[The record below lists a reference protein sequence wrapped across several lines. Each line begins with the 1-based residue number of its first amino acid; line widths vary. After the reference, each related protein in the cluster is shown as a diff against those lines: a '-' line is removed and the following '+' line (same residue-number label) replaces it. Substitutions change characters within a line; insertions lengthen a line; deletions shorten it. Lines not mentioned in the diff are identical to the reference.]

1 MINDGTVG
9 AIIFDTLSLVTHIS
23 ERVSKLIAP
32 TVFVLF
38 SWLILLLCWILLR
51 RSDNHNILNVDG
63 VGDVVVDPQVLP
75 DLADSLAAVRADV
88 APPVMYPLHVQPDIT
103 LLTERFP
110 TLKHIL
116 YFILLSQSEALWGY
130 YRELSIECFKD
141 IISCG

>member
-9 AIIFDTLSLVTHIS
+9 AIIFDTLLLVTHIS
-23 ERVSKLIAP
+23 ERVSKLISP

-51 RSDNHNILNVDG
+51 RSDNNNILNVDG

-110 TLKHIL
+110 TLKHDKNHG
-116 YFILLSQSEALWGY
+116 QSYLKLRKQEH
-130 YRELSIECFKD
+130 K
-141 IISCG
+141 